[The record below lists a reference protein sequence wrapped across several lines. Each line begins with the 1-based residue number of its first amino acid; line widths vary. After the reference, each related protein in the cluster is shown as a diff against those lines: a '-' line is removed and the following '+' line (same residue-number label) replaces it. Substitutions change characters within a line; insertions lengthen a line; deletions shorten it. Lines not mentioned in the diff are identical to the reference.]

1 LPSAFGPWQR
11 TQRSVGQIFAP
22 SAGSPFAGAAV
33 AVGGLAVGVAVGG
46 CGLAVAVGGAGLG
59 VAVGGAGLAVGL
71 GGTVVA
77 VGTAATAMGGSSVG
91 AAVGA
96 ADVQPATANNK
107 MIPKVNNP
115 DFFMR
120 NPHSHLFD
128 HRATLEYTH
137 FAPLVEMPAQRRK
150 SSDSVYPFWVLMQQA
165 ITLFDASADPSAPA
179 PIAASALP
187 EQLYLPDAYR
197 LPDGVARGPVMPAL
211 PAVVFIEVTNRC
223 NLLCE
228 TCPRTYFN
236 REPLRSLT
244 YDEFVHIAA
253 QFPAMRRCT
262 LHGIGE
268 PLLNREL
275 PQMIAYLKG
284 RGVET
289 LFNSN
294 GALLTP
300 AWQEALARSG
310 LDEFRCSIDGARPET
325 YARIRRADVL
335 HKVVAG
341 LAGLV
346 RTQISLDTKTPR
358 ISIWCV
364 ATRENLGEL
373 PDLMRLAARLG
384 VPEVY
389 LQRMTFF
396 AGEPD
401 QQYGMAREAL
411 AIFDSALAEQEA
423 VIAECEQLSA
433 ELGVAFRA
441 SGGRDGRGSLAA
453 QRSADA
459 APWRACLRPW
469 TTAYIT
475 ANGNCLPCCISPFT
489 TSDYDSLILG
499 NLFERP
505 FADIWN
511 EAHYRGFRTKL
522 LTTHP
527 HKACANCGVAWSL

>member
-1 LPSAFGPWQR
+1 
-11 TQRSVGQIFAP
+11 
-22 SAGSPFAGAAV
+22 
-33 AVGGLAVGVAVGG
+33 
-46 CGLAVAVGGAGLG
+46 
-59 VAVGGAGLAVGL
+59 
-71 GGTVVA
+71 
-77 VGTAATAMGGSSVG
+77 
-91 AAVGA
+91 
-96 ADVQPATANNK
+96 
-107 MIPKVNNP
+107 
-115 DFFMR
+115 
-120 NPHSHLFD
+120 
-128 HRATLEYTH
+128 
-137 FAPLVEMPAQRRK
+137 
-150 SSDSVYPFWVLMQQA
+150 MQQA
-165 ITLFDASADPSAPA
+165 ITLFEAPA
-179 PIAASALP
+179 DQIEPALIAAPNLP

-197 LPDGVARGPVMPAL
+197 LPDGLARGPVMPAA

-223 NLLCE
+223 NLRCE
-228 TCPRTYFN
+228 TCPRTYFD
-236 REPLRSLT
+236 REPLKSLT
-244 YDEFVHIAA
+244 YDEFVQIAA

-275 PQMIAYLKG
+275 PQMIAYLKD

-300 AWQEALARSG
+300 AWQAALVRSG

-325 YARIRRADVL
+325 YARIRGADLL

-341 LAGLV
+341 LAGLIE
-346 RTQISLDTKTPR
+346 TQARLGARTPR
-358 ISIWCV
+358 VSIWCV

-373 PDLMRLAARLG
+373 PDLVRLAGWLG

-396 AGEPD
+396 ASEPD
-401 QQYGMAREAL
+401 QQYGMARESL
-411 AIFDSALAEQEA
+411 AIFDTALAQQEA
-423 VIAECEQLSA
+423 IIAECEALSA
-433 ELGVAFRA
+433 EVGVAFRA

-453 QRSADA
+453 QRPADV

-505 FADIWN
+505 FAEIWN
-511 EAHYRGFRTKL
+511 AALYGQFRSAL
-522 LTTHP
+522 LTTRP